1 MSFCKESWR
10 RWLSSYGIIGA
21 SALLLLGSQQC
32 SQLKVYVS
40 AANPNHWPTAAYA
53 QACSFRDSYED
64 FCKVGATV
72 VGVSKGDAA
81 SHQTFR
87 KKHNLP
93 FMLLCDEEDKVS
105 FDEVPVMHDSMS
117 LSSACWSPVA
127 LRTVRTLVLW
137 DVVECNCQSLLD
149 MKALCCVQS
158 VCS

>member
-1 MSFCKESWR
+1 MVTLVGR
-10 RWLSSYGIIGA
+10 QQIDVQ
-21 SALLLLGSQQC
+21 LLR
-32 SQLKVYVS
+32 
-40 AANPNHWPTAAYA
+40 A

-105 FDEVPVMHDSMS
+105 RNEKCPFTFEHPLMYGAVSLHMLENPAIFHAGHGVCAARTAAVPSF
-117 LSSACWSPVA
+117 
-127 LRTVRTLVLW
+127 
-137 DVVECNCQSLLD
+137 
-149 MKALCCVQS
+149 
-158 VCS
+158 